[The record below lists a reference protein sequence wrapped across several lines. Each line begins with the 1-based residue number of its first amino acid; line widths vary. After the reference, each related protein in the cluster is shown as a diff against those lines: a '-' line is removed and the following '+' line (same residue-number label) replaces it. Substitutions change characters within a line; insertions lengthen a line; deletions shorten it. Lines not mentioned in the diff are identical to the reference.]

1 MKHLLLTTIAAVV
14 LVGCG
19 ETQQPAPT
27 SSAEVKPDEP
37 VAEAAKPEP
46 PKVKAIDISVIKAAN
61 IGDIETVRQYL
72 NAGMDVNAK
81 HKGRT
86 LLHAAAGRGREVI
99 AELLIDNG
107 ANVNVKD
114 ALAATPLHEAAN
126 IGDNELVEL
135 LIAKGADVNAND
147 IYGSTPLHKAA
158 HRGRKAAVTLFISKG
173 ADVNAINRE
182 NRTPLDLAE
191 KVEVYHHSSKIKATK
206 KETADLLRNRG
217 GKTGEELKVESE

>member
-1 MKHLLLTTIAAVV
+1 MKQLIATIAAAL

-19 ETQQPAPT
+19 EAQRSAPP
-27 SSAEVKPDEP
+27 AEVKPSASVP
-37 VAEAAKPEP
+37 EAAPPEP
-46 PKVKAIDISVIKAAN
+46 PTAKAIDISVIKAAN
-61 IGDIETVRQYL
+61 KGDIETVKQYL
-72 NAGMDVNAK
+72 DAGMDVNAK

-182 NRTPLDLAE
+182 SRTPLDLAE
-191 KVEVYHHSSKIKATK
+191 KVEVYHHSSKIKAAK
-206 KETADLLRNRG
+206 KETADLLRKRG
-217 GKTGEELKVESE
+217 GKTGKELKAEGK